1 MEKNKL
7 VNEMLEEVAGG
18 QDWEKY
24 LESYRRVA
32 GKYREGLEYDFR
44 RKGIDPEP
52 ARKIYQDALD
62 YIAEEYGIPKEFR
75 EVL

>member
-1 MEKNKL
+1 MEENKL
-7 VNEMLEEVAGG
+7 DNEMLEEVTGG
-18 QDWEKY
+18 EDWEKY
-24 LESYRRVA
+24 LERYRMVA
-32 GKYREGLEYDFR
+32 RKYRQSLEYDFR

-62 YIAEEYGIPKEFR
+62 YIAEEFGIPKEFR